1 MAVFAAVLV
10 EVMARFLIF
19 MLRFAHFL
27 IFFAHFF

>member
-19 MLRFAHFL
+19 MLCFAHFL